1 MYMGGRPRK
10 LSHNTTGNFT
20 KEQLEQK
27 EQEEQMLSEFPK
39 LPKTAPK
46 SLNPIAR
53 KEYNRIKHSL
63 QLLPIADLDLGQV
76 VAYCE
81 FYADFVE
88 ASQKVAEEGIVI
100 EAVNGDTKI
109 NPSFNAKEKAHQRM
123 QSIAR
128 TIGMTVD
135 SRLKIITPPKED
147 KGDIYDDFFDD

>member
-1 MYMGGRPRK
+1 MAGRPRT
-10 LSHNTTGNFT
+10 LSQNTKKNLT
-20 KEQLEQK
+20 KEELEQK
-27 EQEEQMLSEFPK
+27 QTEESMLDEFPK
-39 LPKTAPK
+39 LPKTPPTH
-46 SLNPIAR
+46 LNKIAK
-53 KEYNRIKHSL
+53 KEYRRIIKSL

-88 ASQKVAEEGIVI
+88 ASQKVAEEGLVI
-100 EAVNGDTKI
+100 EAANGDTKI

-147 KGDIYDDFFDD
+147 KGDIYDDFFDN